1 MENTGEQSGE
11 EAPIYSD
18 SYLLPILEE
27 LYPAESDVPF
37 TFFTFSLFTVVEELI
52 KRATATIEQGS
63 KNALFEGV
71 NNGAHVPQRYD
82 EIGSLSSQMTS
93 EILNGND
100 THTITLKVLKHV
112 SNLGFGLEETVVRAF
127 AAFALTFGDFWLLV
141 RIYADNVVNEPM
153 TTDHRESE
161 LTSTNKEAYINQI
174 KANNEFI
181 KILLNSLRYLFDIIN
196 TEFGFFD
203 MPTDRARIVVYWIVR
218 CAIVAATQIIAL
230 SKRGLDHRYLVRIRS
245 PTEIEKLTSL
255 NEDLMHTLSKGKE
268 CQRER
273 EKFRTKLLNQDD
285 IVEYM
290 RVIITDE
297 DMPPLYH
304 GEKKK
309 MEHLNVL
316 KGKRVLLLISG
327 IDIASEDIASL
338 KHVSIDPRK
347 DEIVWIPIIND
358 RSIAENQLKTL
369 QNSMPWYSVRQ
380 PSMVRQ
386 DALDLFKGI
395 RDFFKGWPKLLIR
408 SPSGSVLKND
418 AIPIVRIWQNLSVDN
433 LINGDMER
441 QLWEKETWN
450 LKLLVND
457 VIDPIVQQW
466 VKDERYILMY
476 GSNDINWIRN
486 FIKQARSIACNLL
499 VHIEMVYMGNS
510 HNENHG
516 CKVQDAIMS
525 EKLSHCLP
533 ESSRAYFWSRIN
545 SMIKSKEKL
554 NDPSDKVLQ
563 EIQRFKSHEEWVL
576 LAKGSTII
584 GHVSGQNALS
594 ALEEVQKLRTTL
606 FKS

>member
-27 LYPAESDVPF
+27 LYPDDRYTKF
-37 TFFTFSLFTVVEELI
+37 NTFPLLTVVEEII

-63 KNALFEGV
+63 K
-71 NNGAHVPQRYD
+71 
-82 EIGSLSSQMTS
+82 MTS

-100 THTITLKVLKHV
+100 THSITLKVLKHL
-112 SNLGFGLEETVVRAF
+112 SKFDLSTTVVLGL

-141 RIYADNVVNEPM
+141 RINADNVVNEPM
-153 TTDHRESE
+153 TTDHRERE
-161 LTSTNKEAYINQI
+161 LISTNKEAYINQME
-174 KANNEFI
+174 ANNEFI
-181 KILLNSLRYLFDIIN
+181 KILVNSLRYFVVIRN
-196 TEFGFFD
+196 TAFRVFD
-203 MPTDRARIVVYWIVR
+203 MPIDRARIYTYWIVR

-230 SKRGLDHRYLVRIRS
+230 SKRGFDHQYLVGIRS

-255 NEDLMHTLSKGKE
+255 NEDLMHTLSKAKE

-273 EKFRTKLLNQDD
+273 ENFTTKLRNAAD

-304 GEKKK
+304 GETKK
-309 MEHLNVL
+309 MDRLDVL
-316 KGKRVLLLISG
+316 KGKRVLLLDSG

-338 KHVSIDPRK
+338 KHISIDPRK
-347 DEIVWIPIIND
+347 DEIVWMPIIND

-386 DALDLFKGI
+386 VALDLFLK
-395 RDFFKGWPKLLIR
+395 RRPNLIIY
-408 SPSGSVLKND
+408 SPSGSELTFD

-510 HNENHG
+510 HNADHA

-525 EKLSHCLP
+525 EKLSRCLP

-545 SMIKSKEKL
+545 NMIESKRKL
-554 NDPSDKVLQ
+554 GKMNDPSDKVLQ

-584 GHVSGQNALS
+584 GHVSGQNALT